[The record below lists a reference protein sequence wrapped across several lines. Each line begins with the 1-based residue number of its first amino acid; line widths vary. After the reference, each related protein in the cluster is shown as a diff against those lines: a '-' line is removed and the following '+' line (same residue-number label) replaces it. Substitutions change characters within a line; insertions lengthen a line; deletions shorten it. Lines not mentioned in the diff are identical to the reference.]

1 MWNCKMCETSNPDHE
16 SRCAACG
23 AAKPSGSSSD
33 SSSSST
39 PKGSSQGVW
48 IVVALIA
55 AAIYYFTVGGGNSM
69 AMYRNIL
76 LGSKSFI
83 SSDTGATATIYE
95 TYKCFKYDARYG
107 QPDGFLLADVDND
120 NKDEVVVSLSEDEY
134 RLVLDAQGSKVY
146 GYLFSFREMKD
157 VYADGTF
164 AASSSADDSGVYYA
178 YFDGRGY
185 GLERVSLYSSSPEK
199 RFISFNESNIKT
211 YVK

>member
-1 MWNCKMCETSNPDHE
+1 
-16 SRCAACG
+16 
-23 AAKPSGSSSD
+23 
-33 SSSSST
+33 
-39 PKGSSQGVW
+39 
-48 IVVALIA
+48 
-55 AAIYYFTVGGGNSM
+55 
-69 AMYRNIL
+69 
-76 LGSKSFI
+76 
-83 SSDTGATATIYE
+83 
-95 TYKCFKYDARYG
+95 
-107 QPDGFLLADVDND
+107 VDND

-146 GYLFSFREMKD
+146 GYLFPFRGMKD

-185 GLERVSLYSSSPEK
+185 GLERVSIYSSSPEK